1 MTTLNSIFN
10 LNPSTAAELE
20 TDRSNTGYKV
30 LPTDIYDAVVKY
42 AYLDAP
48 AKGTPS
54 IQVVLEV
61 NGKTIQQA
69 HYFYKDT
76 RTPTKVV
83 NGKPVTSPGMK
94 AFNSLAYIVKG
105 VMGTELPMEQKII
118 KKFDRATRTEIP
130 VKVDCFVDLINANI
144 KVGIKELLKHKNQ
157 KMPDGS
163 YMPTTQITPI
173 NEVDKYY
180 SVDGKTSQ
188 ELAGNS
194 PAEYGPKWLTAYKD
208 KPFEE
213 KLKVEPIDVS
223 AQATPFDEPV
233 APAATTLFDD

>member
-1 MTTLNSIFN
+1 MKWEEFRDLLVGIG
-10 LNPSTAAELE
+10 PDTALGRVVAIRAE
-20 TDRSNTGYKV
+20 TD
-30 LPTDIYDAVVKY
+30 
-42 AYLDAP
+42 
-48 AKGTPS
+48 
-54 IQVVLEV
+54 
-61 NGKTIQQA
+61 
-69 HYFYKDT
+69 
-76 RTPTKVV
+76 
-83 NGKPVTSPGMK
+83 
-94 AFNSLAYIVKG
+94 
-105 VMGTELPMEQKII
+105 QKII

-144 KVGIKELLKHKNQ
+144 KVGIKELLKHKSQ